1 MLMKSNRLFTM
12 GSPYLIVLVG
22 PTCHDHL
29 ISSTV
34 PPMVQIWSFGYGQAC
49 VCRKPTHVA
58 PDDPVLV
65 LLQPSSEPQS
75 PKSRADRGS
84 EHEIAASVAVP
95 WLVARGGRSA
105 RRRPPP
111 PSCPTRQCTTAPHP
125 RRRGRWRGY
134 RRRTQTSERQHLR
147 AWGAEGDLIA
157 EPWEEARRSRPVRG
171 APPPRRARPP
181 QPRHPARP
189 PWKASLLH
197 RGRHHRLQ
205 HRT

>member
-75 PKSRADRGS
+75 PKSKANRGS
-84 EHEIAASVAVP
+84 EREDCCFHRGPVVGRSRGPFRTAETAASLPSHATMHDGTTSTP
-95 WLVARGGRSA
+95 ARSVARLQAADPDIRALAPAGVGCRGR
-105 RRRPPP
+105 
-111 PSCPTRQCTTAPHP
+111 P
-125 RRRGRWRGY
+125 RRRTMGGGPTVAAY
-134 RRRTQTSERQHLR
+134 
-147 AWGAEGDLIA
+147 A
-157 EPWEEARRSRPVRG
+157 
-171 APPPRRARPP
+171 
-181 QPRHPARP
+181 
-189 PWKASLLH
+189 
-197 RGRHHRLQ
+197 
-205 HRT
+205 